1 MGRRKQN
8 EVLEKVGDTWS
19 SLRTAHETTGHY
31 GSFVLRALQGLK
43 SIYTHSYEPKL
54 KKNTCTMQVLLVR
67 VYFGDKRG
75 KNKFICLWAILHFR

>member
-31 GSFVLRALQGLK
+31 GSFVLRGLQGLK
-43 SIYTHSYEPKL
+43 SIYTHFYEPKL
-54 KKNTCTMQVLLVR
+54 KKKYMYYASALGEGLLWR
-67 VYFGDKRG
+67 QKGEK
-75 KNKFICLWAILHFR
+75 